1 MPKNYIVWERNGF
14 YKLYKDGK
22 IEKPDGYIS
31 DGKSWEFIGL
41 LEKKPY
47 GKTGFVIPREEVF
60 KMDKSDLY
68 YKNGNPKYYV
78 VDIDH
83 GTRRIWM
90 Q

>member
-1 MPKNYIVWERNGF
+1 MKKDYIVWERNGY
-14 YKLYKDGK
+14 YKLFKDGR
-22 IEKPDGYIS
+22 IQKPDGYMS
-31 DGKSWEFIGL
+31 DGKLWEFVGL

-47 GKTGFVIPREEVF
+47 GKTGFVISRGEVF
-60 KMDKSDLY
+60 KMEEKDFY
-68 YKNGNPKYYV
+68 YKNGKPKFYV